1 MLSPMEQ
8 KSGKG
13 LRIAYAVVAVLMALM
28 MCFSA
33 SFKFRM
39 DPRVVHS
46 IHEVIGVPL
55 PLLYVLAILEI
66 AGGVGL
72 LAGILRPM
80 LGVAG
85 AAGLVCY
92 FIGALLSHVRV
103 ADWAGITAPI
113 VPLLMACAALALALR
128 VRSLRAPAR

>member
-1 MLSPMEQ
+1 MAQ
-8 KSGKG
+8 TSGKG
-13 LRIAYAVVAVLMALM
+13 LRIAYVVVAVLMTLM
-28 MCFSA
+28 MCISA

-46 IHEVIGVPL
+46 IHEVVGVPL
-55 PLLYVLAILEI
+55 ALISVLGILEI
-66 AGGVGL
+66 AGALGL
-72 LAGILRPM
+72 LAGIFRPT

-92 FIGALLSHVRV
+92 FVGALLSHVRV

-113 VPLLMACAALALALR
+113 VPLLLACAALALALR
-128 VRSLRAPAR
+128 VRSLARAPAQ